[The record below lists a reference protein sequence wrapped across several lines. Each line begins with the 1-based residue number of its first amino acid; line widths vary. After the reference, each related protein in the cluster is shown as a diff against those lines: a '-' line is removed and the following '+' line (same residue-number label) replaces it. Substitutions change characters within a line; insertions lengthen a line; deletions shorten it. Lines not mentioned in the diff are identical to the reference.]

1 MTTIKIPID
10 NNPTQDVKDNLDG
23 FLKDLV
29 DLCNKRRIWVVLQ
42 ATGYLRDEIM
52 NGKLLDV
59 AGFYYDEKVKNVLP
73 YYVDRM
79 SGDKPKE

>member
-1 MTTIKIPID
+1 MPVHPIPVD
-10 NNPTQDVKDNLDG
+10 NDPTQEIKDNLER

-29 DLCNKRRIWVVLQ
+29 VICNKHRVWAVLQ

-52 NGKLLDV
+52 DGRLLDV
-59 AGFYYDEKVKNVLP
+59 AGFYYDEKQGNVLP

-79 SGDKPKE
+79 SGDKPTE